1 MKILLVA
8 AGLVVVAGLA
18 LGASLVPAAHVT
30 PLSMSVGV
38 PGVPVTAVQVP
49 LPALG
54 APAVAKPATVNSI
67 TRSADSPAEVAPP
80 VIPGPAPI
88 TSGRGSDPGSDGMG
102 PSIVQVPTVCP
113 PGHSDKKQC
122 RPRPVPLRAND
133 D

>member
-18 LGASLVPAAHVT
+18 LSASLVPAAHVT
-30 PLSMSVGV
+30 PLSVSVGV

-49 LPALG
+49 LPARA
-54 APAVAKPATVNSI
+54 APAVAKPASVNSI
-67 TRSADSPAEVAPP
+67 TRSADSPAEIAPP
-80 VIPGPAPI
+80 VVPAPAPI
-88 TSGRGSDPGSDGMG
+88 TSGGGSDGTG

-113 PGHSDKKQC
+113 QGHSDKKQC
-122 RPRPVPLRAND
+122 RPRPVPLPAND